1 MAGSPPCF
9 QLRCSNPTFGW
20 AALGARGPLGVQGE
34 AGDALAEAS
43 FPPLLPSLRL
53 QSPCSIPLPSYSFL
67 LLPGGSRTIPRVI
80 SLPVVFFSCS
90 PFRLLPTSDLR
101 HF

>member
-20 AALGARGPLGVQGE
+20 AVLGARGPLGVQG
-34 AGDALAEAS
+34 DRPVMPSLRPP
-43 FPPLLPSLRL
+43 PPLLPLLRSLHL
-53 QSPCSIPLPSYSFL
+53 PIPSYSFL
-67 LLPGGSRTIPRVI
+67 LPPGGSRTIPRGI